1 MDWIN
6 HQPRASLALAA
17 WISLA
22 GYHLRHA
29 LAPISESS
37 LSRVDFWHAL
47 MDPSHGSP
55 QDLLRTLEIS
65 GESRS
70 KRDSP
75 SLGIG

>member
-1 MDWIN
+1 MDLKWSKSIDRQ
-6 HQPRASLALAA
+6 HPRASP
-17 WISLA
+17 LA

-55 QDLLRTLEIS
+55 QDLPRTEIPEDPM
-65 GESRS
+65 GWEV
-70 KRDSP
+70 
-75 SLGIG
+75 LT